1 MFEKHFGLS
10 ANPFTIAPNPNYLY
24 LSDQHRE
31 ALAHLQYGLH
41 ENGGFILLTGEVGTG
56 KTTIWRCLAER
67 LSDEVELAVLLN
79 PCLSARELLE
89 AICDEFKIEYD
100 RNSGSKRLT
109 DALNHYLLVCHQH
122 GKRCVLIAEE
132 AQNLSDELLEQLRM
146 LTNLETNE
154 KKLLQI
160 VLIGQP
166 ELVEK
171 LEQPHLRQLRQRI
184 IASFHLQPLDA
195 DEIKTYVEHRLAT
208 AGSVANLFSRDAL
221 LRLAKLSGGVPR
233 LINLIC
239 ERALLGCFSEG
250 RRQVNLKI
258 LETAAHEVLGKR
270 RRLFARFAKK
280 RLSRPASPQGTRSN
294 SVAWVAR
301 ASALA
306 AISVLLAG
314 GTIFLLPSI
323 EQAGTRW
330 ANEQGTQAVADN
342 PVAGIDKEVMGWE
355 PDGDADK
362 AEPQQPAVV
371 LTGLDK
377 LEADSLE
384 HNPYTVLFGLWGVEF
399 SDVAEQLPC
408 QFSLKYRLDCWHRRG
423 EINGIKRVNR
433 PAILKLL
440 SSQGK
445 PFYATLTKITAA
457 GALKVNAGGG
467 DIELTEKE
475 LVTAWTGEYTLLWRR
490 PSDYRDTLYPGDKSN
505 TVRWIANSLAN
516 VSGKQSPV
524 SSSRVYTAALQ
535 NQIRSFQ
542 GRCGLFVDGLVGKET
557 LIKLNT
563 LLDPMPQLAPL
574 SKSCRGRV
582 G

>member
-1 MFEKHFGLS
+1 MFEKYFGLS

-56 KTTIWRCLAER
+56 KTTIWRCLVEQ

-100 RNSGSKRLT
+100 KDAGSKRLT
-109 DALNHYLLVCHQH
+109 DALNRHLLDRHRQ

-132 AQNLSDELLEQLRM
+132 AQNLSDELLEQLRL

-154 KKLLQI
+154 HKLLQI
-160 VLIGQP
+160 ALIGQP
-166 ELVEK
+166 ELADK

-184 IASFHLQPLDA
+184 IARFHLQPLGA
-195 DEIKTYVEHRLAT
+195 DEVKTYVEHRLAT
-208 AGSVANLFSRDAL
+208 AGSAANLFSRDAL

-250 RRQVNLKI
+250 RRRADLKI
-258 LETAAHEVLGKR
+258 LDTAAREVLGKR
-270 RRLFARFAKK
+270 RAPCAWFGKK
-280 RLSRPASPQGTRSN
+280 RMSKIVRSWGVHGD
-294 SVAWVAR
+294 SFVRR
-301 ASALA
+301 AAALA
-306 AISVLLAG
+306 TILVLLVG
-314 GTIFLLPSI
+314 GTIFLFPSI
-323 EQAGTRW
+323 EQAGARW
-330 ANEQGTQAVADN
+330 AASDEQPQVAVSDTAD
-342 PVAGIDKEVMGWE
+342 VADKEVASRGSAE
-355 PDGDADK
+355 DSDAK
-362 AEPQQPAVV
+362 SPPPGAV

-377 LEADSLE
+377 LEADSLKS
-384 HNPYTVLFGLWGVEF
+384 NPYAVLFGLWGVEF
-399 SDVAEQLPC
+399 ANSAELPC
-408 QFSLKYRLDCWHRRG
+408 QFGLRHRLDCWHRRG
-423 EINGIKRVNR
+423 EISGVKRVNR

-440 SSQGK
+440 SAQGK
-445 PFYATLTKITAA
+445 PFYATLTKIAA
-457 GALKVNAGGG
+457 DGALLMDAGGG
-467 DIELTEKE
+467 NIELSEQE
-475 LVTAWTGEYTLLWRR
+475 LAMAWTGEYTLLWRR
-490 PSDYRDTLYPGDKSN
+490 PSDYRNTLYPGDKSAA
-505 TVRWIANSLAN
+505 VRWIANSLAN
-516 VSGKQSPV
+516 VNGKRKPV
-524 SSSRVYTAALQ
+524 SPSGVYTAALQ
-535 NQIRSFQ
+535 NQVRSFQ

-557 LIKLNT
+557 LIKINA

-574 SKSCRGRV
+574 SKSCRGQL